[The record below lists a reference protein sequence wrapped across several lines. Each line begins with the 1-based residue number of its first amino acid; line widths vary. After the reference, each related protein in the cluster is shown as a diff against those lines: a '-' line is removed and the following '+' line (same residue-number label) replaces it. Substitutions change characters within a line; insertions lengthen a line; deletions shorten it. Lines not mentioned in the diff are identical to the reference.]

1 MQTNIQCQRAEQWL
15 GTTENGE
22 DGPQGNFGDD
32 GSIPYL
38 DHGDSFRGEYMYQ
51 NSLNGKLKM

>member
-1 MQTNIQCQRAEQWL
+1 MVGNNRK
-15 GTTENGE
+15 GE
-22 DGPQGNFGDD
+22 DGTQGNFGDD

-38 DHGDSFRGEYMYQ
+38 DHGDGFRAEYMYQ